1 MPLSEHE
8 QRILAELEDSLVR
21 QDPEFAERVRSE
33 TVYRHAGRY
42 CKWAAVGFVAG
53 VAILVAF
60 YSQSVVGGPARRGG
74 HVRLGRGLRAQPAP
88 HGQGRLARP
97 DPLRC
102 TTRQPSGAGGGI
114 EHAVHGARDWFRSHF
129 FRRDT

>member
-1 MPLSEHE
+1 VPLSEHE

-60 YSQSVVGGPARRGG
+60 YSQSVAVGLVGVAIMFASAVIFERNLRRMGKAG
-74 HVRLGRGLRAQPAP
+74 WH
-88 HGQGRLARP
+88 
-97 DPLRC
+97 DF
-102 TTRQPSGAGGGI
+102 TRSLHEERPSGAGGGI
-114 EHAVHGARDWFRSHF
+114 EHAVHGARDWFRSHL
-129 FRRDT
+129 FRRDI